1 MKHLI
6 TAIVLMAITSTVQ
19 AGPFDWLIGKKKEKT
34 NETIFTDV
42 VGGDARTI
50 VLTGEEY
57 VEARKIEVIEAA
69 RGKCFESNGAM
80 PTDPTAQSLREMRL
94 ATGGAL
100 DCGAGYADSL
110 VAKEERKLGQ
120 TQARWSA
127 GASLGKAVVGAVV
140 TGVGIDRGA
149 EVLTAGINSLGNRPP
164 TTQIEIN
171 PNDESSVN
179 VTGNIG
185 EGNAFEQNGI
195 ITEPAPINPITFS
208 GDSSEPET
216 ETELFDP
223 EADLAQLCSSND
235 FDFIVE
241 ENRCSNR
248 IGGTVIF
255 EEDGSFT
262 II

>member
-1 MKHLI
+1 MKYLI
-6 TAIVLMAITSTVQ
+6 FTITLMVFTNTAQ
-19 AGPFDWLIGKKKEKT
+19 AGFFDWITGKKEQT
-34 NETIFTDV
+34 NETINTNV
-42 VGGDARTI
+42 VDGDTRTV
-50 VLTGEEY
+50 VLTGKEY
-57 VEARKIEVIEAA
+57 VEARKIEVSEQA
-69 RGKCFESNGAM
+69 RVKCFESNGAM
-80 PTDPTAQSLREMRL
+80 PTDPTAQALREMRL

-100 DCGAGYADSL
+100 DCGVGYADSL

-120 TQARWSA
+120 TQARW
-127 GASLGKAVVGAVV
+127 GAASGVAKSVVGAVV

-149 EVLTAGINSLGNRPP
+149 EVLTAGLNVLGNRPP

-185 EGNAFEQNGI
+185 EGNSFEQNGI
-195 ITEPAPINPITFS
+195 ITEPAPVNPITFG
-208 GDSSEPET
+208 GDESEPDT
-216 ETELFDP
+216 EVFDP
-223 EADLAQLCSSND
+223 EADLAQLCTING

-255 EEDGSFT
+255 QEDGSFT